1 MAWFRPDGQQA
12 TPEEAT
18 ALLTNG
24 VARLLAQDFVHV
36 GGEVIVIS
44 TLFTVFD
51 HSAASAGRPLLW
63 ETTVAEGDE
72 HRVVARYCT
81 RAEAQE
87 GHLVFKAWV
96 TARAQELGREAAL
109 S

>member
-1 MAWFRPDGQQA
+1 MAWFRPDGQPA
-12 TPEEAT
+12 TAAEAT
-18 ALLTNG
+18 ALLTDG

-51 HSAASAGRPLLW
+51 HSGASAGRPLLW

-72 HRVVARYCT
+72 HRVVARYAT
-81 RAEAQE
+81 RAEAEE
-87 GHLVFKAWV
+87 GHTVFKEWV
-96 TARAQELGREAAL
+96 TARAQELSREVAVR
-109 S
+109 